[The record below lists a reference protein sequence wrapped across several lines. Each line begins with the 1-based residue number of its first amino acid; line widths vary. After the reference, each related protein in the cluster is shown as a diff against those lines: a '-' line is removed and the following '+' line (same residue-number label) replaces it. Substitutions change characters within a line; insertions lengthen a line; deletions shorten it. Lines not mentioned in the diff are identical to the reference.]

1 MPTLNKQTAT
11 PEVKPFA
18 ITVRLDSEIAQ
29 SVFELSTALRISR
42 TDAIRILIDQGRR
55 AVASGNLGNGLITHP
70 TTATARS

>member
-29 SVFELSTALRISR
+29 SVYELSTALRISR

-55 AVASGNLGNGLITHP
+55 AVASGNLGNGLISNPAH
-70 TTATARS
+70 ARS

>member
-1 MPTLNKQTAT
+1 MPILNKQTAT

-29 SVFELSTALRISR
+29 SVFELSSALRISR

-55 AVASGNLGNGLITHP
+55 AVASGNLASGLIKVP
-70 TTATARS
+70 AEVRS

>member
-29 SVFELSTALRISR
+29 SVYELSTALRISR

-55 AVASGNLGNGLITHP
+55 AVASGNLGNGLISNP
-70 TTATARS
+70 APARS